1 MFSCC
6 HKSTKGRN
14 AFINWQ
20 LDRICKMRVGL
31 CFFLFTYITYA
42 LIFFF
47 MVPKMKENFDIWDA
61 RKLRSYF
68 CWLELSW
75 CLGIWKKKNNQGII
89 FCFKMMSEVFQH
101 FTRSSCPSCGIC
113 LSSLCFWY
121 WYTFSWLHHV
131 YLKWYWT
138 LISSHAGFSVL
149 LGNVGHLALDQI
161 QFIYVNILGTL
172 GHDCRLLTRHKRQTK
187 WTLQN

>member
-1 MFSCC
+1 MHLLPGRRSQWEAASPVSFRHCERQWPLVAVPSGHAPAILQRWTRSVDSLHCTRLPLALGVSGIRTKVLISYLYFMAKKKKKKKEREKRQEKCLMFSCC

-75 CLGIWKKKNNQGII
+75 CLGIWKKK
-89 FCFKMMSEVFQH
+89 
-101 FTRSSCPSCGIC
+101 
-113 LSSLCFWY
+113 
-121 WYTFSWLHHV
+121 
-131 YLKWYWT
+131 
-138 LISSHAGFSVL
+138 
-149 LGNVGHLALDQI
+149 
-161 QFIYVNILGTL
+161 
-172 GHDCRLLTRHKRQTK
+172 
-187 WTLQN
+187 

>member
-1 MFSCC
+1 VGGCLASIIQTLRASVAAGSGTFWTRTCYLAKVDTIRGQSSLHSPALGTRSVWYQDQSVDFVPVLHGQKKKKKKKEREKRQEKCLMFSCC

-75 CLGIWKKKNNQGII
+75 CLGIWKKK
-89 FCFKMMSEVFQH
+89 
-101 FTRSSCPSCGIC
+101 
-113 LSSLCFWY
+113 
-121 WYTFSWLHHV
+121 
-131 YLKWYWT
+131 
-138 LISSHAGFSVL
+138 
-149 LGNVGHLALDQI
+149 
-161 QFIYVNILGTL
+161 
-172 GHDCRLLTRHKRQTK
+172 
-187 WTLQN
+187 